1 MTAPEHTFR
10 QIASRACDLYTLPA
24 VAMKVL
30 ELTSSEKV
38 DTRCLKQCIENDP
51 ALTTKILRVVNSS
64 LFGLSREVKDLNQAL
79 ALLGIKPLKLLV
91 LGFSLPEQ
99 LFEGASTESLSRYWR
114 LSLTKAVAAR
124 QISEVFWD
132 RAGDDAFIAGLLEDI
147 GLLVLIR
154 EIGVPYQVFLDR
166 VAEIGNDLC
175 TSEAVT
181 LGFDHCQLSAEVLEQ
196 WKLPADLISAIARP
210 RSLDALAKL
219 PADEAYLPQVLHL
232 TNLVAQLVAWKRLPV
247 LPDLLESGERF
258 CHLDK
263 SKLTDLV
270 QDLEGKVDSLADVL
284 SLNLPAGTAYARV
297 LTEAHE
303 QLAQVACDV
312 AGELLSTNTA
322 SPFAAPDV
330 ASDHRLLV
338 EAREL
343 ANAARRVAAEF
354 VHHKMADCAGT
365 PRAAQTPSQSDSV
378 GLAAQPVAE
387 AAMATEHPPQDRLM
401 NHLYHAV
408 AESRQQRTELSL
420 MLAELDQL
428 DQLAATCGPAMAI
441 QLVELLD
448 ACWQPLSDAAAVPV
462 SRADG
467 RLAVILPSIDRR
479 QAVEQGNMLVR
490 ALSEKVGQTLGESLP
505 IPTLSIGIASI
516 AAIPKNFPPTDLVEA
531 AERCLYG
538 ARTCGGNAIKSIEI
552 Y

>member
-1 MTAPEHTFR
+1 MTAPKHTFR
-10 QIASRACDLYTLPA
+10 QLVSRARDLYTLPA

-51 ALTTKILRVVNSS
+51 ALTTKVLRVVNSS

-79 ALLGIKPLKLLV
+79 ALLSIKPLKLLV

-99 LFEGASTESLSRYWR
+99 LFEGTSTESLDRYWR

-154 EIGVPYQVFLDR
+154 EIGVPCQVFLDR
-166 VAEIGNDLC
+166 VAETGDDLC
-175 TSEAVT
+175 TLEADV
-181 LGFDHCQLSAEVLEQ
+181 LGFDHCQLSAKVLEQ
-196 WKLPADLISAIARP
+196 WKLPADLVSAIARP

-247 LPDLLESGERF
+247 LPDLLESGKRF
-258 CHLDK
+258 CHFDK

-270 QDLEGKVDSLADVL
+270 KDLEGKVNSLADVL
-284 SLNLPAGTAYARV
+284 SLDLPAGTAYVQV

-312 AGELLSTNTA
+312 AGELLSTNMA
-322 SPFAAPDV
+322 SPSASPDI
-330 ASDHRLLV
+330 ASDHRLLI

-343 ANAARRVAAEF
+343 ANAARRIAAEP
-354 VHHKMADCAGT
+354 VHRTVTDCADT
-365 PRAAQTPSQSDSV
+365 PRAAQAPSPSVSV
-378 GLAAQPVAE
+378 GLAVQPVAE
-387 AAMATEHPPQDRLM
+387 AATATEHLPQDLLI
-401 NHLYHAV
+401 NHLHHAV
-408 AESRQQRTELSL
+408 VDSRQQWSELSL

-428 DQLAATCGPAMAI
+428 DQLAATCGPVMAN
-441 QLVELLD
+441 QLIELLD
-448 ACWQPLSDAAAVPV
+448 ACWQPLADAAAVPV

-479 QAVEQGNMLVR
+479 QAVEHGNMLVR
-490 ALSEKVGQTLGESLP
+490 ALSEKMGQTLGESLS

-516 AAIPKNFPPTDLVEA
+516 TAIPKNFPPTDLIEA

-538 ARTCGGNAIKSIEI
+538 AQTCGGNAVKSIEI